1 MKCQNM
7 IGPQLR
13 RLRYQRGWSQEK
25 LAGKLQL
32 LGWDIG
38 RVSLAKIESRLVHV
52 EEYELLFF
60 ARAFNVHL
68 DDLFPPIDTRR
79 QIHEVVAELLQRR
92 PPSKGSPRKEI
103 AAGKIPRAPRRWSDR

>member
-7 IGPQLR
+7 VGPQVR
-13 RLRYQRGWSQEK
+13 RLRYVRGWSQEK
-25 LAGKLQL
+25 LAEKLQL

-60 ARAFNVHL
+60 AKAFNVRL
-68 DDLFPPIDTRR
+68 DEVFPPIDTGR
-79 QIHEVVAELLQRR
+79 QLHEVVAELMRGK
-92 PPSKGSPRKEI
+92 PPSGASSNKAI
-103 AAGKIPRAPRRWSDR
+103 AVGTVARAPRRWSG

>member
-1 MKCQNM
+1 MKYLNM
-7 IGPQLR
+7 VGPQIR
-13 RLRYQRGWSQEK
+13 KLRYVRGWSQEK
-25 LAGKLQL
+25 LAEKLQL

-68 DDLFPPIDTRR
+68 DDLFPPIDTGR
-79 QIHEVVAELLQRR
+79 QMRDVVAELMDRR
-92 PPSKGSPRKEI
+92 TSSEASLKKVI
-103 AAGKIPRAPRRWSDR
+103 AVGKIARAPRRWSD

>member
-7 IGPQLR
+7 IGPQVR

-25 LAGKLQL
+25 LAEKLQL

-52 EEYELLFF
+52 EEYELLYF

-68 DDLFPPIDTRR
+68 DDLFPPIDSGR

-92 PPSKGSPRKEI
+92 PRPGNCPPKTLAHGTV
-103 AAGKIPRAPRRWSDR
+103 ARAPRRWSG